1 MTQIPS
7 PKREKTYL
15 ALILLLG
22 TILRLWRLGN
32 QSFWWDEVYSAKL
45 SAKSLSAV
53 IPRFGQTPTLYHILL
68 HFWLYLGRDDTWI
81 RILSVLFGV
90 LGLWLIYLLGKNL
103 LDARHGLMSAFLV
116 AISPFHIWYSQEA
129 RMYSLLTLLSVAS
142 MLFFVKFLK
151 ENKRRMVFWWA
162 LTTGLAVYTH
172 YYAAFAVVAQFL
184 FLIIFLPRYRS
195 HLSRVLWAVG
205 IMTILILP
213 IVILLFYG
221 DRLASACAV
230 GAGGNPVQIFS
241 FPYTFFA
248 FSMGFSYGPSLAELH
263 RSATFA
269 TVRPYLA
276 QILPAFLLFTTL
288 FLAGLQSLWRERE
301 RFIFLL
307 LYLLLPIAGAGLFS
321 TLWPQIS
328 FNVRYAS
335 TALAA
340 YSLILA
346 RGLLIW
352 RSKIVRWLLLA
363 AVVIFILV
371 SLHGHYYVDKYAK
384 EDHRSAANFISAYAE
399 QGDAILTTHQI
410 PFTYYYR
417 GPLTVRSLFWSPKFY
432 RQMIRWR
439 VQGSY
444 RIWLVMSREWGVDP
458 EGKMQ
463 SFMQENYATVVE
475 TTFANIYLSLYDMSK
490 RTKR

>member
-1 MTQIPS
+1 MTQITA

-22 TILRLWRLGN
+22 TVLRLWRLGN
-32 QSFWWDEVYSAKL
+32 QSFWWDEVYSATL
-45 SAKSLSAV
+45 SAKSLGAV

-68 HFWLYLGRDDTWI
+68 HFWLYLGQGDVWI
-81 RILSVLFGV
+81 RLLSVLFGV
-90 LGLWLIYLLGKNL
+90 IGLWLIYLLGKSL
-103 LDARHGLMSAFLV
+103 LDARHGLLCAFLV

-142 MLFFVKFLK
+142 MVFFVKFLK
-151 ENKRRMVFWWA
+151 EDKRGMVYGWV

-172 YYAAFAVVAQFL
+172 YYAAFAIVAQFL
-184 FLIIFLPRYRS
+184 FLIFFLPRYRS
-195 HLSRVLWAVG
+195 RWPRILSAMG
-205 IMTILILP
+205 IMALFILP
-213 IVILLFYG
+213 IVILMLFG
-221 DRLASACAV
+221 DQLANACAV

-248 FSMGFSYGPSLAELH
+248 FSMGFSYGPSIAELH

-269 TVRPYLA
+269 TVRPYLG
-276 QILPAFLLFTTL
+276 QILPALLLFAIL
-288 FLAGLQSLWRERE
+288 FIAGLRSLWRERE
-301 RFIFLL
+301 RFVFLL
-307 LYLLLPIAGAGLFS
+307 LYMLVPIVGAVLFS
-321 TLWPQIS
+321 MLWPQLS

-340 YSLILA
+340 YILILA
-346 RGLLIW
+346 RGLLAW
-352 RSKIVRWLLLA
+352 RSKFVRWMFMALL
-363 AVVIFILV
+363 VVFVLL
-371 SLHGHYYVDKYAK
+371 SLHGHFYQDRYAK
-384 EDHRSAANFISAYAE
+384 EDHRSAAEFISAYAE
-399 QGDAILTTHQI
+399 QGDVILTTHQI

-439 VQGSY
+439 VQGSH
-444 RIWLVMSREWGVDP
+444 RVWLVMSREWGVDP

-463 SFMQENYATVVE
+463 SFMQEKYATVVE
-475 TTFANIYLSLYDMSK
+475 TTFANIYLSLYDMSISPK
-490 RTKR
+490 R